1 MKSQQVYDEVL
12 YYSPDGLTEG
22 DVEGMRLGAV
32 VGEPVGEDV
41 GPCVGLLDGCK
52 DTEGLLLYIVSEETR

>member
-1 MKSQQVYDEVL
+1 
-12 YYSPDGLTEG
+12 
-22 DVEGMRLGAV
+22 MRLGAV

-52 DTEGLLLYIVSEETR
+52 DTEGLLLIRRQARRMLAWFRAY

>member
-1 MKSQQVYDEVL
+1 
-12 YYSPDGLTEG
+12 
-22 DVEGMRLGAV
+22 MRLGAV

>member
-1 MKSQQVYDEVL
+1 
-12 YYSPDGLTEG
+12 
-22 DVEGMRLGAV
+22 MRLGAV

-52 DTEGLLLYIVSEETR
+52 DTEGLLLGTGDGSSLGIREIEG